1 MTALILQ
8 PPELVQQLIQIAR
21 QRKTTPESLLNA
33 VVHEFVQQQVEMP
46 ALPPASDRPEQQA
59 FDLAF
64 EREVAN
70 FMQMLPTLLPTY
82 ENRVVAIYQGQVIA
96 CGDDILPVYNTVVDM
111 YGEIPCYVQR
121 VSATPL
127 RKVRIP
133 TAWKR
138 R

>member
-1 MTALILQ
+1 MTSLVLQ
-8 PPELVQQLIQIAR
+8 PPELVQQLMQIAR
-21 QRKTTPESLLNA
+21 QQKTTPELLLNS
-33 VVHEFVQQQVEMP
+33 VVQEFVQQQVKTP
-46 ALPPASDRPEQQA
+46 VLPPTADTPERQA

-64 EREVAN
+64 EREAATFV
-70 FMQMLPTLLPTY
+70 QMLPVLLPTY
-82 ENRVVAIYQGQVIA
+82 ENRVVAIYQGKVIA
-96 CGDDILPVYNTVVDM
+96 CGEDILPVYNTVVDK

-133 TAWKR
+133 TVWKR